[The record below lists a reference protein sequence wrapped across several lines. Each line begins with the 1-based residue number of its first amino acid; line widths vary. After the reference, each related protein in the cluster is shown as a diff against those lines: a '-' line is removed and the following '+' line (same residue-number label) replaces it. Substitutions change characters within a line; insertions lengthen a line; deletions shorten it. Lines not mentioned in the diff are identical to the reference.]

1 MPVIAA
7 PQVARRSQPAR
18 GSYRHGDL
26 RRALLDA
33 GIELARDG
41 GPDAVVLREATR
53 RAGVVP
59 NAAYRHFDS
68 RDALFEAVRAAAL
81 AAMAFA
87 MEEEIAVAER
97 RARGPVE
104 LARARLRA
112 VGTAYLRFARAQPG
126 LFRTAFSPV
135 AAGGGTAPA
144 PATDRAGDSGLNPFE
159 LLGSALDSLTEAGVL
174 CGRPPPRGR
183 VPGLVGGPWDGAAGD
198 RWPAAATERRAGS
211 RRWASG
217 CWIWSSA
224 AWSSGRPTNRRERTI
239 SPLRSSPDSS
249 TAAVLP
255 TNSDPFRQFLH
266 AFRPCFA
273 ADPGSPGRLMPRVP
287 RGTVRRA
294 MSVALRAEAFVPM
307 PRGAAL

>member
-1 MPVIAA
+1 MDAVHNQSEPQMPVIAA

-68 RDALFEAVRAAAL
+68 RDALLEAVRAAAL
-81 AAMAFA
+81 AAMAVA

-144 PATDRAGDSGLNPFE
+144 PASDRAGDSGLNPFE

-174 CGRPPPRGR
+174 SVDHRPAAEYLAWSAVHGMALLAIDGPLRQLSDEQAQALGQR
-183 VPGLVGGPWDGAAGD
+183 LLDMVERGLV
-198 RWPAAATERRAGS
+198 
-211 RRWASG
+211 
-217 CWIWSSA
+217 
-224 AWSSGRPTNRRERTI
+224 
-239 SPLRSSPDSS
+239 
-249 TAAVLP
+249 
-255 TNSDPFRQFLH
+255 
-266 AFRPCFA
+266 
-273 ADPGSPGRLMPRVP
+273 
-287 RGTVRRA
+287 
-294 MSVALRAEAFVPM
+294 
-307 PRGAAL
+307 